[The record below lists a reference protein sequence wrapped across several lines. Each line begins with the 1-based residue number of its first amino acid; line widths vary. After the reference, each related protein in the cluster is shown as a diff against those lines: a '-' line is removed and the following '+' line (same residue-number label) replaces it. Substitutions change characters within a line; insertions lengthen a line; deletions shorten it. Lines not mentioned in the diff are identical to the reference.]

1 MKVNRFYILFA
12 LWIMLLGW
20 CVTNEN
26 VYINAFVLFFG
37 FLFLLC
43 GFAYI
48 DENKNEKEK
57 IEILNQVMESIPK
70 DASVSASTFFTPHLA
85 EREELYEY
93 PYLYDKSIITDYV
106 IIDLRFGSL
115 SDDER
120 SNLESKGYRLSEM
133 QEGLYAIFIQ
143 NTN

>member
-48 DENKNEKEK
+48 VENKNEKEK
-57 IEILNQVMESIPK
+57 K
-70 DASVSASTFFTPHLA
+70 FT
-85 EREELYEY
+85 E
-93 PYLYDKSIITDYV
+93 K
-106 IIDLRFGSL
+106 
-115 SDDER
+115 
-120 SNLESKGYRLSEM
+120 LEN
-133 QEGLYAIFIQ
+133 IF
-143 NTN
+143 

>member
-48 DENKNEKEK
+48 DENKNEKEEK
-57 IEILNQVMESIPK
+57 YTEK
-70 DASVSASTFFTPHLA
+70 
-85 EREELYEY
+85 
-93 PYLYDKSIITDYV
+93 
-106 IIDLRFGSL
+106 
-115 SDDER
+115 
-120 SNLESKGYRLSEM
+120 LEN
-133 QEGLYAIFIQ
+133 IF
-143 NTN
+143 